1 MITLPTAHLC
11 VTAPVMERGARVV
24 KTVCE
29 GRLRRKIDSQ
39 TGCQSGVV
47 RKTTSRATSHKE
59 TTQMT
64 IRNRKPLIALIVAAG
79 SVLAIPAMAQTA
91 QQSAAQAQTQA
102 AQAQQS
108 AAQADQAA
116 DAATG
121 AATQA
126 SAQAGGGGGGGQTWA
141 SVDTDGDGAISK
153 TEAQVNAGL
162 AQVFDQADSNKDGKL
177 TPDEYK
183 AYVAAQQG
191 AAAGGNAAPGR

>member
-1 MITLPTAHLC
+1 
-11 VTAPVMERGARVV
+11 
-24 KTVCE
+24 
-29 GRLRRKIDSQ
+29 
-39 TGCQSGVV
+39 
-47 RKTTSRATSHKE
+47 
-59 TTQMT
+59 MT

-121 AATQA
+121 AAAQA
-126 SAQAGGGGGGGQTWA
+126 SAQAGGGGGGGGGQTWA

>member
-1 MITLPTAHLC
+1 
-11 VTAPVMERGARVV
+11 
-24 KTVCE
+24 
-29 GRLRRKIDSQ
+29 
-39 TGCQSGVV
+39 
-47 RKTTSRATSHKE
+47 
-59 TTQMT
+59 MT

-108 AAQADQAA
+108 AAQASDAA

-121 AATQA
+121 AA
-126 SAQAGGGGGGGQTWA
+126 AQAQAQSGSGGQTWA

-177 TPDEYK
+177 TQDEYK

-191 AAAGGNAAPGR
+191 ATAGGNAAPAR